1 MLIRPRIAMT
11 ALNGARLL
19 GEQLGRLPSVEAD
32 VVNPTRRFSIS
43 SAARAIYLLLRERLG
58 RWDLFLRRA
67 ISKFIRKYKSSRE
80 ETVISLAPLE
90 LSTNKYV
97 ALFAKAIADQ
107 KYTIA
112 VDTAQVAGPVKADP
126 LGCPIVDR
134 HVTGRGVD
142 TVGLQNVDL
151 RQVIAARVLRQ
162 RSRIA
167 EPKGGPSAGT
177 GRQLHPGFEIAEPL
191 AKARPSVGQAGK
203 EPRTPMVAEGVEPS
217 GDGQNAPRDRE
228 GVGRVGLARPGKPS
242 QAEIAAVRR
251 VGRPTDAG
259 GERSP
264 AIAQGNAQWA
274 AKVLVECQRVAGG
287 RSGPGRSER
296 VQGQTKQSAEKGSF
310 DNLNRIHIYH

>member
-1 MLIRPRIAMT
+1 MRGVRVSRRFPLFDVVDIKVDVVRVNETTIGVKT
-11 ALNGARLL
+11 AL
-19 GEQLGRLPSVEAD
+19 D
-32 VVNPTRRFSIS
+32 
-43 SAARAIYLLLRERLG
+43 
-58 RWDLFLRRA
+58 
-67 ISKFIRKYKSSRE
+67 
-80 ETVISLAPLE
+80 
-90 LSTNKYV
+90 
-97 ALFAKAIADQ
+97 
-107 KYTIA
+107 A
-112 VDTAQVAGPVKADP
+112 VDAAQVAGPVKADP

-151 RQVIAARVLRQ
+151 RQVIAARALRQ

-217 GDGQNAPRDRE
+217 GDGQKAPRDRE
-228 GVGRVGLARPGKPS
+228 GVGRVGLARPGKPG

-264 AIAQGNAQWA
+264 AIVQGNGQWA

-287 RSGPGRSER
+287 APAPAEENGIKVKQNR
-296 VQGQTKQSAEKGSF
+296 VPRKAP
-310 DNLNRIHIYH
+310 LII